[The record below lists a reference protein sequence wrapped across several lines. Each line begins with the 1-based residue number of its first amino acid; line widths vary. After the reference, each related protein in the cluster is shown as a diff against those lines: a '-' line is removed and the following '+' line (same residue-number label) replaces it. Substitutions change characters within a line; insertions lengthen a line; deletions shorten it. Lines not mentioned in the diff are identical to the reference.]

1 MTEIF
6 KDLPYFFTFFYSN
19 IFLLHYSRPASQS
32 DQDFFPRDAIR
43 YLNITEKIFYA
54 TLNYTN
60 PNMVYSFKLF
70 SPVININIIK
80 WFFIQIEISSQT
92 IWQRCAIENGMEIYT
107 CSPHYSTHSNL
118 SKIIVFEY
126 LTNMFYH
133 LFYLVTIVQKAND
146 PDSRDLVFATQT
158 LLKGTEKIILSTSN
172 QSKPRFVNKT
182 KWKMRTHLQKVR
194 LTKDIKNM
202 KME

>member
-1 MTEIF
+1 
-6 KDLPYFFTFFYSN
+6 
-19 IFLLHYSRPASQS
+19 
-32 DQDFFPRDAIR
+32 
-43 YLNITEKIFYA
+43 
-54 TLNYTN
+54 
-60 PNMVYSFKLF
+60 
-70 SPVININIIK
+70 
-80 WFFIQIEISSQT
+80 
-92 IWQRCAIENGMEIYT
+92 
-107 CSPHYSTHSNL
+107 
-118 SKIIVFEY
+118 
-126 LTNMFYH
+126 
-133 LFYLVTIVQKAND
+133 VTIVQKAND